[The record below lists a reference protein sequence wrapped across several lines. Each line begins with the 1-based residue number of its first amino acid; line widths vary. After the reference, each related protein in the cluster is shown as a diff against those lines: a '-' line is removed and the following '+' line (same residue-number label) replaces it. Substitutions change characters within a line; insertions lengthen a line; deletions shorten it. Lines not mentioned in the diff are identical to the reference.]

1 MFKNSQLSHF
11 LPRKG
16 RELQGP
22 IEIGLSQTFD
32 LMNTDPQKPVCLVED
47 NSYSTRQNGVIDRM
61 NEGVESFARELR
73 QDRIAARRIRV
84 AGFSFGGGLKAY
96 TDGFIPAAD
105 FYPPV
110 LSSTGETPMGRSL
123 LTICDHIREFKEFC
137 VEAAVECG
145 VVEVLVITDGMP
157 TDDAETLAAARQAM
171 IEFEELSFARFHA
184 YYVDGC
190 DPSQINRVFP
200 RQAEALSDAEIV
212 PMFRSLSKS
221 LRYVSRKR
229 TERGYD
235 LQAEIRR
242 DLGGDRHV

>member
-1 MFKNSQLSHF
+1 MFKNRQLPLFRLTRGRDLQRPTKSD
-11 LPRKG
+11 LP
-16 RELQGP
+16 
-22 IEIGLSQTFD
+22 QTFD

-47 NSYSTRQNGVIDRM
+47 NSYSTRQNGVIDKL

-73 QDRIAARRIRV
+73 EDRIAARRIRI

-96 TDGFIPAAD
+96 TDGFTPAAD

-110 LSSTGETPMGRSL
+110 LSSTGGTPMGQSL
-123 LTICDHIREFKEFC
+123 LTICGHVRAFKEIC

-145 VVEVLVITDGMP
+145 VVEVLVLTDGMP
-157 TDDAETLAAARQAM
+157 TDDAETLTAARQAM
-171 IEFEELSFARFHA
+171 IELEELGLARFHA

-190 DPSQINRVFP
+190 DPSQLNRVFP
-200 RQAEALSDAEIV
+200 RPAEALSDAEIL

-221 LRYVSRKR
+221 LRYVSRRR

-242 DLGGDRHV
+242 DLGGDRHA